1 MDRTQAERAM
11 IYLLLKAVHV
21 ASITV
26 FVGGLLV
33 LAIGIRI
40 PNLVVQRAVLQWDRR
55 ATLPALAL
63 VWASGVTIALLGH
76 WFGDAWLSAKLVL
89 VAALSALHGILAGR
103 LRRMAR
109 DGSTVAPVWLHTGI
123 GAGIVATAAAAIALV
138 VIKPF

>member
-1 MDRTQAERAM
+1 M
-11 IYLLLKAVHV
+11 IYLLLKAAHV

-33 LAIGIRI
+33 LSIGIRI

-76 WFGDAWLSAKLVL
+76 WFGDAWLTVKLVL
-89 VAALSALHGILAGR
+89 VTALSALHGILAGS

-109 DGSTVAPVWLHTGI
+109 DDANVASVWRHAGI
-123 GAGIVATAAAAIALV
+123 GSGIVAAAAVVIVLV
-138 VIKPF
+138 VVKPF